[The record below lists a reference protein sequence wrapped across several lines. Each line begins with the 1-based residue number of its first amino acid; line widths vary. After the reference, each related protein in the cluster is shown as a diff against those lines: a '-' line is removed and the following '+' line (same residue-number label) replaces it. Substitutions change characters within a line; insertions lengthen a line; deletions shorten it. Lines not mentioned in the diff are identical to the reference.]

1 MNCVAC
7 SAANRPGA
15 RFCSGCGG
23 PLGSAPVAALPASP
37 PTVQV
42 PAPAYAPGVSP
53 GYWTPPPPSLPGAG
67 FVVAPPQFNA
77 NWQGQ
82 GAPQAPYF
90 VANPA
95 RTHQVGGFQLAGLG
109 ARFGAALLDTLIV
122 ALLPFLLVIAA
133 SASSEYGETNA
144 GLLLLGYGMW
154 IVLPFINHVL
164 IQGITGSSLGKKAV
178 GLRLVKDG
186 GVNAGAGPAFGRWL
200 LGALLSGVTC
210 GIFGLIDII
219 VMLSNERRQ
228 RLVDQW
234 LRLHVVSTR
243 GTSPGQ
249 YS

>member
-1 MNCVAC
+1 MNCVSC

-23 PLGSAPVAALPASP
+23 PLGSAPSASP

-42 PAPAYAPGVSP
+42 PAPGYTPVVSP
-53 GYWTPPPPSLPGAG
+53 GFRTPPPPPPPQPGAG
-67 FVVAPPQFNA
+67 FVVAQPQFNL
-77 NWQGQ
+77 NWQAQ
-82 GAPQAPYF
+82 SVPQAPYF
-90 VANPA
+90 VAGPA
-95 RTHQVGGFQLAGLG
+95 ATHQVGGFHLAGLG
-109 ARFGAALLDTLIV
+109 ARFGAALLDIVIV
-122 ALLPFLLVIAA
+122 ALVPLLLVMSA
-133 SASSEYGETNA
+133 SASSEFGGANA

-210 GIFGLIDII
+210 GIFGLVDII

-234 LRLHVVSTR
+234 LRLHVVSTS
-243 GTSPGQ
+243 GMSPGQ